1 MREFMLIFH
10 LLGLTMGVG
19 TSIAFMFLGIA
30 GARLEGQER
39 MKFTLNTLA
48 LSRMG
53 HIGLTVLVI
62 TGLYLMTPYWKTLAD
77 RPLLIAKLTL
87 VLVLLV
93 TISIIGVYS
102 RKARKGEPES
112 NLKKIA
118 LLGRISLLCGLAII
132 TLAVLVF
139 R

>member
-1 MREFMLIFH
+1 MLIFH
-10 LLGLTMGVG
+10 LLGLTMGAG

>member
-1 MREFMLIFH
+1 MLIFH